1 MKKIFL
7 ILSTLALVACKLDDN
22 IDPNLPQ
29 TKDLSPRNLIT
40 AAETTSYA
48 AQTGSMFQLSNIWTN
63 TWSGNY
69 YYYAAPMTREYQMDV
84 TSTFY
89 NGIWNS
95 NYLALANLS
104 QIITSEKSANYPL
117 HVAMSKIL
125 FANSMQY
132 IVDFYGDAPY
142 SEAFQQQKKL
152 TPKYDKGEDIYHDLV
167 IKLNEAIST
176 LNSVSMP
183 DVGNEV
189 RATEDVIFGASGN
202 GDTAAS
208 SLLYGPWKEN
218 WIKLAKTIKLR
229 ILLRQS
235 NVSDATIK
243 TFVNQQ
249 LSTLIVDPAINPFV
263 SSDVT
268 IQPGYNSGTQAGMN
282 PLYGA
287 YGFYLYDGTR
297 NNSGNRYI
305 MISDHFA
312 KLLRGDASK
321 PTSGVADPRRK
332 AMYRARVRGTA
343 PSEVYGIEQGSVKPS
358 GLLEDNFSRL
368 GWIYNTAL
376 ATGSANV
383 GYLVT
388 SSESELLQA
397 EAAVLYPQ
405 YFSNAQMHYN
415 KAVEKSFT
423 AYGLTGSDASTYLAS
438 LDSKSVGWSGA
449 PSKIAAI
456 QYQRLVCL
464 NLTRPVETY
473 INYLKTGYPNTPLAV
488 TATKPNKPYRLV
500 YPQSEYVGNSANV
513 PNVTANDV
521 FVKNNFTPFWN
532 RN

>member
-1 MKKIFL
+1 MKKILF

-29 TKDLSPRNLIT
+29 TSQLSPTDLIT

-63 TWSGNY
+63 TWAGNY

-95 NYLALANLS
+95 NYLAMANLA
-104 QIITSEKSANYPL
+104 QIINSDKAVNYPNHAAIAKVL
-117 HVAMSKIL
+117 L
-125 FANSMQY
+125 ANSMQY

-142 SEAFQQQKKL
+142 SDAFKQQKNL

-167 IKLNEAIST
+167 VKLNEAITT
-176 LNSVSMP
+176 LSSHS
-183 DVGNEV
+183 GE
-189 RATEDVIFGASGN
+189 AISSSKDVIFSG
-202 GDTAAS
+202 DVD
-208 SLLYGPWKEN
+208 K
-218 WIKLAKTIKLR
+218 WIKFAKTIKLR

-235 NVSDATIK
+235 KVTDATIK
-243 TFVNQQ
+243 TFVEAQ
-249 LSTLIVDPAINPFV
+249 LATLVGENFVDT
-263 SSDVT
+263 DVT
-268 IQPGYNSGTQAGMN
+268 IQPGYNASTQESMN
-282 PLYGA
+282 PLYSA
-287 YGFYLYDGTR
+287 YGYYLYDGSR

-312 KLLRGDASK
+312 KLLRGDSSK
-321 PTSGVADPRRK
+321 PTAGVADLRRTK
-332 AMYRARVRGTA
+332 MYRAVSST
-343 PSEVYGIEQGSVKPS
+343 VNGIEQGSVKPA
-358 GLLEDNFSRL
+358 GTAETQYSRL
-368 GWIYNTAL
+368 GWIYNTVLSSGPTNA
-376 ATGSANV
+376 
-383 GYLVT
+383 GYLMT
-388 SSESELLQA
+388 ASESELLQA
-397 EAAVLYPQ
+397 EAAILYPQ
-405 YFSNAQMHYN
+405 YFINAQSHYN
-415 KAVEKSFT
+415 KAVESSFLS
-423 AYGLTGSDASTYLAS
+423 YGLTATDAANYVSS
-438 LDSKSVGWSGA
+438 LDAKQVGWTGA

-473 INYLKTGYPNTPLAV
+473 INYLKTGYPITPLAL
-488 TATKPNKPYRLV
+488 TATHSNKPYRLV

-513 PNVTANDV
+513 PNVTTNDV

>member
-1 MKKIFL
+1 MKKILL

-22 IDPNLPQ
+22 IDPNLPR
-29 TKDLSPRNLIT
+29 TENLSPTDLIT

-48 AQTGSMFQLSNIWTN
+48 AQTGSMLQLSNIWTN
-63 TWSGNY
+63 TWAGNY

-95 NYLALANLS
+95 NYLAMANLS
-104 QIITSEKSANYPL
+104 QIITSSKAVDYPNHAAIAKVL
-117 HVAMSKIL
+117 L
-125 FANSMQY
+125 ANSMQY

-142 SEAFQQQKKL
+142 SEAFKQQELL

-167 IKLNEAIST
+167 VKLNEAIAT
-176 LNSVSMP
+176 LSSHSGEEVSSSK
-183 DVGNEV
+183 
-189 RATEDVIFGASGN
+189 DVIFG
-202 GDTAAS
+202 GDVDE
-208 SLLYGPWKEN
+208 WVKF
-218 WIKLAKTIKLR
+218 AKTIKLR

-235 NVSDATIK
+235 KVTDATIK
-243 TFVNQQ
+243 TFVDAQ
-249 LSTLIVDPAINPFV
+249 LATLAGETFVD
-263 SSDVT
+263 SDVT
-268 IQPGYNSGTQAGMN
+268 IQPGYNAGTQAGMN
-282 PLYGA
+282 PLYSN
-287 YGFYLYDGTR
+287 YGYYLYDGSR

-312 KLLRGDASK
+312 KLLKGDASK
-321 PTSGVADPRRK
+321 PTSGVVDPRRTK
-332 AMYRARVRGTA
+332 MYRAVSST
-343 PSEVYGIEQGSVKPS
+343 VKGIEQGSVKP
-358 GLLEDNFSRL
+358 DNTEEAQYSRL
-368 GWIYNTAL
+368 GWIYDRTAVGDMSG
-376 ATGSANV
+376 ASSK
-383 GYLVT
+383 GYLMT
-388 SSESELLQA
+388 ASESELLQA

-405 YFSNAQMHYN
+405 YFSGADTHYKNAVY
-415 KAVEKSFT
+415 ASFIS
-423 AYGLTGSDASTYLAS
+423 YGLTSATADSYLAA
-438 LDSKSVGWSGA
+438 LDSKTVGWTGA

-473 INYLKTGYPNTPLAV
+473 INYLKTGYPDTPLAL

>member
-1 MKKIFL
+1 MKKILF

-29 TKDLSPRNLIT
+29 TSQLSPTDLIT

-89 NGIWNS
+89 NAIWNS
-95 NYLALANLS
+95 NYLAMANLA
-104 QIITSEKSANYPL
+104 QIINSDKAVDYPNHSAIAKVL
-117 HVAMSKIL
+117 L
-125 FANSMQY
+125 ANSMQY

-142 SEAFQQQKKL
+142 SEAFKQQKNL

-167 IKLNEAIST
+167 IKLNEAIAT
-176 LNSVSMP
+176 LSAHN
-183 DVGNEV
+183 GEV
-189 RATEDVIFGASGN
+189 ISPSKDVIFSG
-202 GDTAAS
+202 DVDK
-208 SLLYGPWKEN
+208 WVKF
-218 WIKLAKTIKLR
+218 AKTIKLR

-235 NVSDATIK
+235 KVSDATIK
-243 TFVNQQ
+243 TFVNAQ
-249 LSTLIVDPAINPFV
+249 LATLSGQSFVDF
-263 SSDVT
+263 DVT
-268 IQPGYNSGTQAGMN
+268 IQPGYNSSTQESMN
-282 PLYGA
+282 PLYSA
-287 YGFYLYDGTR
+287 YGYYLYDLTR

-312 KLLRGDASK
+312 KLLKGDASK
-321 PTSGVADPRRK
+321 STSGVADLRRTK
-332 AMYRARVRGTA
+332 MYRSIGGT
-343 PSEVYGIEQGSVKPS
+343 VNGIVQGSVKPA
-358 GLLEDNFSRL
+358 GTAETQYSRL
-368 GWIYNTAL
+368 GWIYNPTAGGDVSG
-376 ATGSANV
+376 ASSK
-383 GYLVT
+383 GYLMT
-388 SSESELLQA
+388 ASESELLQA

-405 YFSNAQMHYN
+405 YFSGDKTHYDNAVT
-415 KAVEKSFT
+415 ASFIS
-423 AYGLTGSDASTYLAS
+423 YGLTATDATNYLS
-438 LDSKSVGWSGA
+438 LLDSKPAGWTGA
-449 PSKIAAI
+449 PNKIAAI

-473 INYLKTGYPNTPLAV
+473 INYLKTGYPDTPLAL
-488 TATKPNKPYRLV
+488 TATHPNKPYRLV

-513 PNVTANDV
+513 PNVTTNDV

>member
-1 MKKIFL
+1 MKKILL

-167 IKLNEAIST
+167 VKLNEAIAS
-176 LNSVSMP
+176 LKSVSMP
-183 DVGNEV
+183 NLGNDV
-189 RATEDVIFGASGN
+189 RANEDVIFGPSGN
-202 GDTAAS
+202 EDKPAGFDS
-208 SLLYGPWKEN
+208 WKKN

-249 LSTLIVDPAINPFV
+249 LASLIEAPINPSETFI

-282 PLYGA
+282 PLYSA
-287 YGFYLYDGTR
+287 YGYYLYDGTR

-312 KLLRGDASK
+312 KLLRGDLSK
-321 PTSGVADPRRK
+321 PTAGVADPRRTK
-332 AMYRARVRGTA
+332 MYRAV
-343 PSEVYGIEQGSVKPS
+343 SSNIYGIEQGSVKPA
-358 GLLEDNFSRL
+358 GTAEGNYSRL
-368 GWIYNTAL
+368 GWIYNNTTTL
-376 ATGSANV
+376 AEGAANV
-383 GYLVT
+383 GYLIT

-405 YFSNAQMHYN
+405 YFSDAQGHYN
-415 KAVEKSFT
+415 KAVENSF
-423 AYGLTGSDASTYLAS
+423 AFYGLTNASAYLAS

-500 YPQSEYVGNSANV
+500 YPQSEYVGNSGNV
-513 PNVTANDV
+513 PNVTTNDV